1 MQLAVPVIHTG
12 AQGLLTRAAL
22 LTGASRSPC
31 LRLAP
36 HEPPCVPVGGAP
48 RQAHTASASAPAGVS
63 SALGSLTARLHSGL
77 VATTSTDGFSS
88 SSSCSFYHH
97 QHRHLNTAA
106 AVRAAAAQPSDLSH
120 PAGQPPAA
128 AGSSHHESASYD
140 AISSSSSYA
149 DADDGSYEQSHEYG
163 AESNGEEQDSQRDRD
178 RALKRVL
185 RSSNAAE
192 LAAVHFFSGAAAVL
206 PRSRPDAAFFAEQ
219 EAGAAEEV
227 RRLLPRYRVRPSLAQ
242 GPLSLASFAL
252 GAVAAAAPPNLR
264 LAIAGA
270 VGDALTEHYN
280 EQLRQ
285 LNDAGAAAQAPD
297 VRRALRSLRDLPRAP
312 DGAPPAPDLVSVI
325 QEGVA
330 AATAAPAAAA
340 AAPPPPGSEDA
351 AQGAGGPAAAAAAAA
366 GAAARGPT
374 VLAGVA
380 RALRELGLEGGVGAV
395 VKAGAR
401 VALDVAAK
409 V

>member
-1 MQLAVPVIHTG
+1 MHSAARHFARNAADGLQLLAPVTQAGTQVALARG
-12 AQGLLTRAAL
+12 ALTTALSGASGAPCLSAAPQIAAGPPAD
-22 LTGASRSPC
+22 TRQPQTAAASGAAGAHPESRSP
-31 LRLAP
+31 AASTDSS
-36 HEPPCVPVGGAP
+36 GAS
-48 RQAHTASASAPAGVS
+48 TSAAYSF
-63 SALGSLTARLHSGL
+63 RLHH
-77 VATTSTDGFSS
+77 
-88 SSSCSFYHH
+88 HH
-97 QHRHLNTAA
+97 QHVARRHFHASSPGHAA
-106 AVRAAAAQPSDLSH
+106 HTPHPGAAAQ
-120 PAGQPPAA
+120 GPPGGHEA
-128 AGSSHHESASYD
+128 SHESAH
-140 AISSSSSYA
+140 
-149 DADDGSYEQSHEYG
+149 DDEYGHTSHEYG
-163 AESNGEEQDSQRDRD
+163 HESNSQEQGGQLDRD
-178 RALKRVL
+178 RALQRVL

-206 PRSRPDAAFFAEQ
+206 PRARPDAAFFAEQ
-219 EAGAAEEV
+219 EQGAAEEV

-252 GAVAAAAPPNLR
+252 GAAAAAAPPGLR

-312 DGAPPAPDLVSVI
+312 EGAPPAPDLVSVI

-330 AATAAPAAAA
+330 AATAA
-340 AAPPPPGSEDA
+340 APPLPGGDGSA
-351 AQGAGGPAAAAAAAA
+351 GPAAAAAAAA
-366 GAAARGPT
+366 GAAAARGPT

-380 RALRELGLEGGVGAV
+380 KALRELGLEGGVGAV